1 MLAASWHDNGLQI
14 ANRLG
19 LQSIKVRLMTT
30 SKVSHVHSNPPP
42 VLAYIQSACLPT
54 HRGGIYGLTLFAF
67 FNYLPNSCLRDLR
80 TYQFHEVECALY
92 ARVPTR
98 SVNGP
103 NVSGIQLAHKCSTY
117 WLNGFCFFPK
127 CIQPS
132 LGHSSEWIGSVHLD
146 RVSEIHRC
154 TQAESVRR

>member
-1 MLAASWHDNGLQI
+1 
-14 ANRLG
+14 
-19 LQSIKVRLMTT
+19 MTT

-42 VLAYIQSACLPT
+42 VLAYVQSACLPT

-67 FNYLPNSCLRDLR
+67 PNYLPNSCLRDLR
-80 TYQFHEVECALY
+80 TCQFHKVECALY

-103 NVSGIQLAHKCSTY
+103 NASGIQLTHRCGAY
-117 WLNGFCFFPK
+117 WFDGFRFFPK

-132 LGHSSEWIGSVHLD
+132 LGHSSEWIGSGFDECHVNCQSLL
-146 RVSEIHRC
+146 
-154 TQAESVRR
+154 RR